1 MKTEMEQIARRMA
14 AALPEG
20 ADACR
25 YSFERFKDGDASA
38 IVEYFLNGEKI
49 KPNRSFD
56 TDKKIIK
63 IAQEARDLL
72 ITDDVNVITI
82 TFRKDGTYTAK
93 AEYDPN
99 LDAKREAS
107 IREALGDELYEQC
120 KREEEEVR
128 RRLAEEAQQGEQEDA
143 GQPPAEPPPLTLGDL
158 LDVIMDGVRSALPEG
173 WQQMIVE
180 GRIEQDG
187 EYRRIKADFYWQDR
201 EGRRHQFEPENPIGP
216 MNALARMQAMMA
228 QEGRDWREITLVIPY
243 NGSVDIETRP

>member
-1 MKTEMEQIARRMA
+1 MKTEIKKVAQRMA
-14 AALPEG
+14 AELPEG
-20 ADACR
+20 IDEYR
-25 YSFERFKDGDASA
+25 YIFEQFKGGDSNA
-38 IVEYFLNGEKI
+38 IGKYYIGEEEV
-49 KPNRSFD
+49 KPNLPFD
-56 TDKKIIK
+56 EDGRIMD
-63 IAQEARDLL
+63 IAEEARDLL